1 MVKVAHF
8 HVVGED
14 DPVAQP
20 VEPVRQNDLAFGAFG
35 YAVQFDSGYDF
46 VAVTQLKL
54 VGVRFRELVRF
65 PGRHTSPVCQTG
77 CKLGDKTV
85 TGRRVLL
92 AKTVKLAPV
101 APEPGLYRYYS
112 HPRMQSSVETLE
124 GSQVKLSVVVD
135 ESEFETEIN
144 AAFRKIAKEV
154 RLPGFRP
161 GKAPRAVLE
170 ARIGI
175 APARE
180 QALRD
185 GIPQYLARA
194 VREHNVDI
202 IDTPSVDITSGEESG
217 PIGFDAT
224 IAVRPRI
231 IVPGYSGLRVELPAA
246 SPTED
251 EINAP
256 IEAERRRSGS
266 LNAVDRPAVI
276 GDYITVDLSASR
288 DGEPVPGLNTEDWQ
302 YEIGK
307 GWVADTFDQE
317 LIGSTVGDEKS
328 FSATPSGTD
337 FEADFDVTVKK
348 VEELALPELTDAW
361 VDENVGE
368 FDTIDAWKSSI
379 AERLTTVRHNQLRQ
393 MAVDRTTQALADL
406 VEEDAPEPLVNQELQ
421 SRAQNFAM
429 QLQAQGISIEQYCAM
444 TGQDQPMLIENL
456 RDASVRGVKI
466 DLALRAVADAENC
479 QVDDDD
485 LDAEYN
491 RIAIEVRQKPV
502 AVRKAYE
509 KNDAVADLSAD
520 LRKRKALD
528 ILLDRVEI
536 VDPEGHP
543 IDRAIVFPGQGG
555 EEAETE

>member
-1 MVKVAHF
+1 MSSKF
-8 HVVGED
+8 H
-14 DPVAQP
+14 
-20 VEPVRQNDLAFGAFG
+20 
-35 YAVQFDSGYDF
+35 
-46 VAVTQLKL
+46 
-54 VGVRFRELVRF
+54 
-65 PGRHTSPVCQTG
+65 
-77 CKLGDKTV
+77 
-85 TGRRVLL
+85 
-92 AKTVKLAPV
+92 PV
-101 APEPGLYRYYS
+101 APEVGACQYYS

-124 GSQVKLSVVVD
+124 GNQVKLSVVVD
-135 ESEFETEIN
+135 EAEFETDIT

-170 ARIGI
+170 ARIGV

-194 VREHNVDI
+194 VHEHNVDI
-202 IDTPSVDITSGEESG
+202 IDTPAVDITSGEESG
-217 PIGFDAT
+217 PVGFDAT
-224 IAVRPRI
+224 IAIRPRI
-231 IVPGYSGLRVELPAA
+231 MVPGYSGLRVELPAA
-246 SPTED
+246 TPTDE
-251 EINAP
+251 EINSP
-256 IEAERRRSGS
+256 IDAELRRNGS
-266 LNAVDRPAVI
+266 LTAVERPAVI
-276 GDYITVDLSASR
+276 GDYITVDLSAER
-288 DGEPVPGLNTEDWQ
+288 DGEPVAGLNTEDWQ

-307 GWVADTFDQE
+307 GWVADTFDQT
-317 LIGSTVGDEKS
+317 LIGSEVDDHLT
-328 FSATPSGTD
+328 FTATPSGTE
-337 FEADFDVTVKK
+337 FEADFEVTVKK
-348 VEELALPELTDAW
+348 VEELVLPELTDAW

-368 FDTIDAWKSSI
+368 FDTVDAWKSSI
-379 AERLTTVRHNQLRQ
+379 SERLTTVRHNQLRQ

-406 VEEDAPEPLVNQELQ
+406 VEEEAPESLVNQELQ

-429 QLQAQGISIEQYCAM
+429 QLQAQGISIEQYCMM
-444 TGQDQPMLIENL
+444 TGQDQSQLIESL
-456 RDASVRGVKI
+456 KDASVRGVKI
-466 DLALRAVADAENC
+466 DLALRAVADAENIE
-479 QVDDDD
+479 VDGDD
-485 LDAEYN
+485 LEAEYN